1 MGNKEI
7 SNRENQSVL
16 ESGMDV
22 IKDPNSG
29 PGAKAA
35 AVGLIAI
42 GVITLIT
49 TAVINVLGNDYK

>member
-16 ESGMDV
+16 ESGMEV

-29 PGAKAA
+29 TGAKAA
-35 AVGLIAI
+35 VVGLIAI
-42 GVITLIT
+42 GAITVITK
-49 TAVINVLGNDYK
+49 AVIDVLGNDNK

>member
-16 ESGMDV
+16 ESGMKV
-22 IKDPNSG
+22 IKDPHSG

-35 AVGLIAI
+35 AVGVIAI
-42 GVITLIT
+42 TAITAIAG
-49 TAVINVLGNDYK
+49 AVINVLGKDNK